1 MSFDRTRLPDTL
13 AYFQSEGLKLT
24 PRGKWRTAPCEFHG
38 GSDSLRIR
46 VDTGAWVCMSC
57 GAKGGDVIAYHM
69 AAHGLDFVTAA
80 KALDCWVEDGKPHQ
94 HHRPKPLPAADAL
107 AALAHETMLIAI
119 VASDMCRGIPID
131 EETKDRVLQAV
142 GRINLIQG
150 AYQ

>member
-1 MSFDRTRLPDTL
+1 MSFDRTRLLDTL

-46 VDTGAWVCMSC
+46 VDTGAWICMSC
-57 GAKGGDVIAYHM
+57 GAKGGDIVAYH
-69 AAHGLDFVTAA
+69 AATHGLDFVTTC
-80 KALDCWVEDGKPHQ
+80 KALGAWVEDEKPHQ

-107 AALAHETMLIAI
+107 AVLALETMI
-119 VASDMCRGIPID
+119 VSMIASDMCRGLPID
-131 EETKDRVLQAV
+131 EETKTRLLQAT
-142 GRINLIQG
+142 GRIQQIQG